1 MGERKDAMPRTRS
14 ALAVVI
20 GLAALVAP
28 GQAFAL
34 CSACTAVVRLDAGL
48 ADCFVHKAAEEM
60 KALQAGAAIVVV
72 DLADCPD
79 RGGLPTGDASEPAP
93 QLDNRFIADSAA
105 IQCLSNQ
112 IAQLSDS
119 DLDPSH
125 AFDLSKGC

>member
-1 MGERKDAMPRTRS
+1 MGERKDAMPRTRT

-79 RGGLPTGDASEPAP
+79 RGGLPTGDASEPGPATRQP
-93 QLDNRFIADSAA
+93 LHRRLGRHPVPEQPDRTAERFGFGPEP
-105 IQCLSNQ
+105 CL
-112 IAQLSDS
+112 
-119 DLDPSH
+119 
-125 AFDLSKGC
+125 

>member
-1 MGERKDAMPRTRS
+1 MGERKDAMPRTRT

-48 ADCFVHKAAEEM
+48 ADCFVHKAADEM

-72 DLADCPD
+72 DLGLIASNRRRPADRRRERAGPATRQPLHRRLGRHPVPEQPD
-79 RGGLPTGDASEPAP
+79 RTDERFGFGPEP
-93 QLDNRFIADSAA
+93 
-105 IQCLSNQ
+105 CL
-112 IAQLSDS
+112 
-119 DLDPSH
+119 
-125 AFDLSKGC
+125 